1 MTISGI
7 CLIVKG
13 LFVPKMKTRAP
24 SKKRTKLRKDHVETP
39 DAEALFGLIYGQF
52 TLQQIALHV
61 KNQTLEATKTAFK
74 KRKHIS

>member
-7 CLIVKG
+7 CPKVKR
-13 LFVPKMKTRAP
+13 LFISKMKTRNP
-24 SKKRTKLRKDHVETP
+24 SKKRTKLRKDSVEKP

-61 KNQTLEATKTAFK
+61 KTETLEATKTAFK
-74 KRKHIS
+74 KRKRIS